1 MSIRS
6 TRNPTGSIGD
16 SCTAPRYTR
25 VIMRSIA
32 FLAALLAA
40 PPAQALLIR
49 ADRDDAEYVE
59 LATRYPS
66 SIELAPAIEGVL
78 IAPRWV
84 LTSAQAAVLLQGAKA
99 RPSLEIGGPRNAIK
113 ATFIHPDW
121 RQGIDADLALVLLQ
135 EAVTGIEPTP
145 ISRDRDEI
153 DEIVRIAGHG
163 ETGRLGDK
171 ARKRDGK
178 KRGAINTVDRVTP
191 LTLRLRLKPADE
203 ASDLQGA
210 ATPGEHGAP
219 AFMEISRRISVAGIF
234 SANDGD
240 WQVFARVSSFA
251 QWIDDTMYRA
261 AVEEAA
267 TNRHSGRSQ
276 RER

>member
-1 MSIRS
+1 MEKPFNYRPSAD
-6 TRNPTGSIGD
+6 G
-16 SCTAPRYTR
+16 PRYTP
-25 VIMRSIA
+25 VTMRSIA

-40 PPAQALLIR
+40 FPAQAILIR
-49 ADRDDAEYVE
+49 ADRDDTEYIE
-59 LATRYPS
+59 LATRYPA
-66 SIELAPAIEGVL
+66 SIELAPGVEGVL

-84 LTSAQAAVLLQGAKA
+84 LTSAQAAMLLQDAKA
-99 RPSLEIGGPRNAIK
+99 RPPLEVGGTRNAIK

-121 RQGIDADLALVLLQ
+121 RQGIDADLALVLLHD
-135 EAVTGIEPTP
+135 AVTGIEPTP

-163 ETGRLGDK
+163 ETGRLGDT
-171 ARKRDGK
+171 ARQRDGRKRA
-178 KRGAINTVDRVTP
+178 AINTIDRVTP

-219 AFMEISRRISVAGIF
+219 AFMEISGRISVAGIF

-240 WQVFARVSSFA
+240 WQVFARVLTFA
-251 QWIDDTMYRA
+251 QWIEDTMFRA
-261 AVEEAA
+261 GVEEAA
-267 TNRHSGRSQ
+267 INRHSGRSQ